1 MGSLRNN
8 IIEGKTKMRFISL
21 ALVLCL
27 AGGISA
33 GKNRRPSSDTSSD
46 TSTDTDTSDTDT
58 TDTDTSSSDSAY
70 ATIVKAAIDAGQ
82 CASISSSSSCGDSAQ
97 GYYETFEYNGQR
109 VIISSGAPS
118 HEAESELYIP
128 ASEGGFFNP
137 NTRCERWQY
146 AVVPLNP
153 TKASTYSESNMG
165 SVGWV
170 ESGGVIYNHLSS
182 PTGSLAAYYEI
193 DTLDVCGGHS
203 DQDSQYHYH
212 LIPYCWNDSDDA
224 SACQFLG
231 YMLDGFPVYGRC
243 NHEGEEL
250 VSCWNQISGTE
261 GSDESHFE
269 FDSDGYSAGTCHLDE
284 TNGYTFSDGSYGYVL
299 TDNIYQT
306 PMGYYGTE
314 TGYSCGFTPSIA

>member
-46 TSTDTDTSDTDT
+46 TSTDTDTSDTDTTDTDT

-118 HEAESELYIP
+118 HEAENELYI
-128 ASEGGFFNP
+128 SSGRFNP
-137 NTRCERWQY
+137 NRRCERWQY

-153 TKASTYSESNMG
+153 TKASSYRESNLG
-165 SVGWV
+165 TVGWV

-182 PTGSLAAYYEI
+182 PTGSLAVYYEI

-203 DQDSQYHYH
+203 SE
-212 LIPYCWNDSDDA
+212 N
-224 SACQFLG
+224 
-231 YMLDGFPVYGRC
+231 
-243 NHEGEEL
+243 
-250 VSCWNQISGTE
+250 
-261 GSDESHFE
+261 
-269 FDSDGYSAGTCHLDE
+269 
-284 TNGYTFSDGSYGYVL
+284 
-299 TDNIYQT
+299 
-306 PMGYYGTE
+306 
-314 TGYSCGFTPSIA
+314 